1 MISLI
6 LYVSQ
11 FRTVSGRY
19 SRFPLG
25 TSVGGFPFQNGPLSA
40 ERTPATDD
48 GIAFGQ
54 GWSSRFFL
62 RFRGRTRFRSRFRG
76 GFWSGLAGPFLR
88 SLRDFLGFRD
98 GDRLVFYHRHP
109 AVAVVAQYAID
120 DFRNH
125 LLQLG
130 EEGTCIV
137 TLPFDFTQF
146 LFPDTGQFGRF
157 QQFFVDKLNQL
168 HSGGGSYQVFPFL
181 ADVMTFEQGFDDG
194 GTGRRASDSVFFH
207 RIAEFVVVYQF
218 SGVSM
223 ARSRVASV

>member
-1 MISLI
+1 MYLSLERFPEGTA
-6 LYVSQ
+6 V
-11 FRTVSGRY
+11 
-19 SRFPLG
+19 FPLG

-88 SLRDFLGFRD
+88 SLRGFLGFRD

-181 ADVMTFEQGFDDG
+181 ADCNDV
-194 GTGRRASDSVFFH
+194 
-207 RIAEFVVVYQF
+207 
-218 SGVSM
+218 
-223 ARSRVASV
+223 